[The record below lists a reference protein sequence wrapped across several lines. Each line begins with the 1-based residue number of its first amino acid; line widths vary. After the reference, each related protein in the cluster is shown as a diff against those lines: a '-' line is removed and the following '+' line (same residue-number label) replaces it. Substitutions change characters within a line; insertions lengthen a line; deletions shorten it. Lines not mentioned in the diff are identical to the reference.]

1 MTARPRAADDFEF
14 IRRRLKEVA
23 SEPRKE
29 KEPESTAGI
38 QEQVCFA
45 CGCHAKDCVCF
56 DA

>member
-14 IRRRLKEVA
+14 IWRRLKEVA

-45 CGCHAKDCVCF
+45 CGYHAKDCVCF